1 MGLMSTARRVHYS
14 YEDYLRALEDSE
26 IKLEYFDGEI
36 YAMAGGTLAHAELG
50 ARVIAL
56 LSQSLG
62 GGCRVFTSD
71 AKVQVEATGLTTFP
85 DATVACGETRNAAND
100 RNALVNPTILIEVTS
115 KGTEDYDR
123 GEKLSQYRQIPSLK
137 AVLLISHRSQ
147 RVTILERAP
156 AGWATREVRA
166 GEHIVLQEPRLSLS
180 VDALYAGVALDPA

>member
-1 MGLMSTARRVHYS
+1 MSTARRVHYS

-50 ARVIAL
+50 ARVISAL
-56 LSQSLG
+56 AQALG

-71 AKVQVEATGLTTFP
+71 AKVQVEATGLTTYP
-85 DATVACGETRNAAND
+85 DASIVCGETQNAKND
-100 RNALVNPTILIEVTS
+100 RNALVNPTLLIEVTS

-123 GEKLSQYRQIPSLK
+123 GEKLSQYRQIPSLE

-147 RVTILERAP
+147 RVTVVERA
-156 AGWATREVRA
+156 ASGWTTREVRA
-166 GEHIVLQEPRLSLS
+166 GEQLTLQAPKLSLS

>member
-14 YEDYLRALEDSE
+14 YDDYLRALEDSD

-50 ARVIAL
+50 ARVISSLTAAL
-56 LSQSLG
+56 RGS
-62 GGCRVFTSD
+62 CRVFTSD
-71 AKVQVEATGLTTFP
+71 AKVQVEATGLTTYP
-85 DATVACGETRNAAND
+85 DASVVCGETRNATND

-137 AVLLISHRSQ
+137 FVLLVSHRSA
-147 RVTILERAP
+147 RVTIIERTAT
-156 AGWATREVRA
+156 GWSTREARS
-166 GEHIVLQEPRLSLS
+166 GEQVSLAEPALTLS
-180 VDALYAGVALDPA
+180 VDALYEGIALDPA

>member
-1 MGLMSTARRVHYS
+1 MSTARRVHYS

-50 ARVIAL
+50 ARVIA
-56 LSQSLG
+56 QLG
-62 GGCRVFTSD
+62 QALGERCRVFTSD

-85 DATVACGETRNAAND
+85 DATVACAETQNAAND
-100 RNALVNPTILIEVTS
+100 RNALVNPTLLVEVTS

-137 AVLLISHRSQ
+137 AVLIVSHRSQ
-147 RVTILERAP
+147 RVTILERSP
-156 AGWATREVRA
+156 SGWGTREVRG
-166 GEHIVLQEPRLSLS
+166 GEQVVLQDPKLSIS
-180 VDALYAGVALDPA
+180 VDALYQGVALDPA

>member
-1 MGLMSTARRVHYS
+1 MSSARGVHYS
-14 YEDYLRALEDSE
+14 YEDYVRALEDSE

-50 ARVIAL
+50 ARVITQ
-56 LSQSLG
+56 LSQGLV

-85 DATVACGETRNAAND
+85 DATVVCGETRNAAND
-100 RNALVNPTILIEVTS
+100 RHALVNPTILVEVTS

-123 GEKLSQYRQIPSLK
+123 GEKLSQYRQISSLK
-137 AVLLISHRSQ
+137 AVLLVSHRSQ

-156 AGWATREVRA
+156 TGWTMREVRG
-166 GEHIVLQEPRLSLS
+166 GEYIALQDPKLSLS
-180 VDALYAGVALDPA
+180 VDGLYAGLALDPA